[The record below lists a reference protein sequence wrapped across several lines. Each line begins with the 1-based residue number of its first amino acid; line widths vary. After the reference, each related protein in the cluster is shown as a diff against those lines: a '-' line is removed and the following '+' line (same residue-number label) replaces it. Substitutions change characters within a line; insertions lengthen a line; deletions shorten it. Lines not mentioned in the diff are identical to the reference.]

1 MPIKKDNYDFIIKT
15 EKENEEF
22 LKLLEEAED
31 KMQQAMGRIIYNN
44 FGNLNN
50 SIKEELKN
58 MIRNIKKI
66 EQDVSSGYEPL
77 YKPVKRELKR

>member
-1 MPIKKDNYDFIIKT
+1 MPIKKDNYDFIIRT

-31 KMQQAMGRIIYNN
+31 KMQQAMGGII
-44 FGNLNN
+44 LNN
-50 SIKEELKN
+50 SIKAELET